1 MWRKRSVTVAGGV
14 AADVM
19 VEHGPGTN
27 PDPIIRSTGFERV
40 ADFGVGPPLA
50 IEWPQP
56 LAVSTEVVIDGVEY
70 SAGPGSRVAGQFHI
84 TLTPRAAAPAPQ
96 AEPARAP
103 ASATKTKGK

>member
-40 ADFGVGPPLA
+40 ADFGVGVPLA
-50 IEWPQP
+50 IESPQQLEP
-56 LAVSTEVVIDGVEY
+56 GTEVTVDGVVY
-70 SAGPGSRVAGQFHI
+70 VAAPGSRVAGKFHI
-84 TLTPRAAAPAPQ
+84 PLTAAPTAPPPAPEPAPAPKKK
-96 AEPARAP
+96 R
-103 ASATKTKGK
+103 T